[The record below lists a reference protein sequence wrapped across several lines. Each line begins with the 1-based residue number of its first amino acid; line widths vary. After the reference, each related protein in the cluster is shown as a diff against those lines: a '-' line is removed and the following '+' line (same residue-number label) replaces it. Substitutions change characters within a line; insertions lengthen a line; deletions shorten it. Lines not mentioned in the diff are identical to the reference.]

1 MGAAVASATVVASE
15 VLADFLNSLVEPPIP
30 TQLKG
35 PALRAAASLDTD
47 ALLALPMQLDQAVS
61 YAAQDCACCAI
72 SNHQT
77 DANLNVAV
85 LVAISLIRCSCKRQ
99 HSGVFAEIIAGACKT
114 PGASFM
120 NAIVV

>member
-1 MGAAVASATVVASE
+1 VVASE

-85 LVAISLIRCSCKRQ
+85 LVAISLIRCSCKR
-99 HSGVFAEIIAGACKT
+99 HHYGVFAEIIAGACKT